1 VDGVVVSK
9 RLFSYAEIVF
19 WSIIMWIG
27 AVAVAIAAITWR
39 HA

>member
-1 VDGVVVSK
+1 VGRVVSK

-27 AVAVAIAAITWR
+27 AIAVAIATIAWR